1 MKISSKISTN
11 NNIIYAK
18 NINLYGNA
26 KKNPEINSG
35 YKIIRCVRRIVG

>member
-18 NINLYGNA
+18 NINLYGNV

-35 YKIIRCVRRIVG
+35 YKITRCVRKTAG